1 MRRVR
6 GTATTVTISGAAT
19 RPLKHRSSTA
29 SRGWARRCTAP
40 YTCTLYAIESDGTA
54 DTDIDHIV
62 ALAEAYESGLA
73 RDRFEEFGGDILN
86 LTVAVPG
93 VNRSQKSDNDAGE
106 WRPER
111 SQGWYAATV
120 VAVKQKYGM
129 SVDLVER
136 DALEEMLAAD
146 PRRTVTCGG

>member
-1 MRRVR
+1 M
-6 GTATTVTISGAAT
+6 TISGAAT

-29 SRGWARRCTAP
+29 CRGWARRCTRPTHAV
-40 YTCTLYAIESDGTA
+40 EGDGTA

-86 LTVAVPG
+86 LTAAVPG
-93 VNRSQKSDNDAGE
+93 VNRNQKSDNDAGE

-111 SQGWYAATV
+111 NQGWYAATV
-120 VAVKQKYGM
+120 VAVKQKYQM
-129 SVDLVER
+129 SVDPAE
-136 DALEEMLAAD
+136 LEEMLAAD

>member
-1 MRRVR
+1 MGWRRARVLNSR
-6 GTATTVTISGAAT
+6 KLGADEG
-19 RPLKHRSSTA
+19 LLEH
-29 SRGWARRCTAP
+29 
-40 YTCTLYAIESDGTA
+40 
-54 DTDIDHIV
+54 
-62 ALAEAYESGLA
+62 AE
-73 RDRFEEFGGDILN
+73 RFEEFGGDILN

-129 SVDLVER
+129 SVDPAER